1 MTNYYPPYNYKFIF
15 HVENPNKSESYP
27 TSNNTSFSDD
37 KSLNDAGVYGSGKSV
52 TDTSSFDFNFK
63 KSEILSALTG
73 SRSFFNT
80 DFMRSKSIDLGNGA
94 SIRNKVS
101 ENILP
106 IKAALKKAF
115 RNFTPAKKT
124 LPKNKLANPT
134 VDTSMLNSSWNKL
147 DIRSLDLAHV
157 EIYSHRSFGALHNFR
172 PLGLIH
178 SKGQICLQSENKPCE
193 NVSKVVS
200 QDFDPSKPLNDSKSN
215 VESTESTGVVSKFQ
229 KPKSLKM
236 KGSSNSSKQDRAPY
250 LVRTPRIILI
260 KNKFMAQQTCQASFN
275 DALSRANYCWCDT
288 RDYTYHVLEEPEVPQ
303 SRRTQSVSHCLD
315 LTRLSLPSAD
325 PAPRRHRHSISGQNY
340 FRISGLFHG
349 HKRVSSASSLFSTAV
364 ISGSSS
370 APNLRDMIPN
380 SASVTGKQH
389 LLVCPQET
397 RTSLYSYKTC
407 CNTSVRN
414 NFIKLNLILVYYN
427 ITYIASFTKKAQ
439 ALTRI

>member
-1 MTNYYPPYNYKFIF
+1 MLFSFFHIPFVLLFHAMTAFLCTIITLNTNYKFTF
-15 HVENPNKSESYP
+15 HLKNLNISESYP
-27 TSNNTSFSDD
+27 TSNNASVSED
-37 KSLNDAGVYGSGKSV
+37 KPLTGAGVYGSGKSV
-52 TDTSSFDFNFK
+52 NDTSSFDFNFK

-157 EIYSHRSFGALHNFR
+157 EIYSHRSFGALHSFR

-178 SKGQICLQSENKPCE
+178 SKGQICLQSENKPFE
-193 NVSKVVS
+193 DVFSSPKVAS
-200 QDFDPSKPLNDSKSN
+200 QGFDPSKPLNDSKSN
-215 VESTESTGVVSKFQ
+215 VESTESTGVVSKYQ
-229 KPKSLKM
+229 KPKSLNVKV
-236 KGSSNSSKQDRAPY
+236 SKQERVSSPY
-250 LVRTPRIILI
+250 LVRTPRIIFI
-260 KNKFMAQQTCQASFN
+260 KNKFMPQLTCQASFN
-275 DALSRANYCWCDT
+275 DALSRANYCSCHT

-315 LTRLSLPSAD
+315 LTRLSPPSAD

-380 SASVTGKQH
+380 SASVTGKHLFLRRVIVQH
-389 LLVCPQET
+389 LL
-397 RTSLYSYKTC
+397 
-407 CNTSVRN
+407 
-414 NFIKLNLILVYYN
+414 
-427 ITYIASFTKKAQ
+427 Q
-439 ALTRI
+439 A

>member
-1 MTNYYPPYNYKFIF
+1 MTQLLLLHNYYPLYNNKFIF
-15 HVENPNKSESYP
+15 CLENPNRSESYP
-27 TSNNTSFSDD
+27 TSNSTSFNADNSFI
-37 KSLNDAGVYGSGKSV
+37 DAGVQGSSKSDI
-52 TDTSSFDFNFK
+52 DTSSFEFNIK

-73 SRSFFNT
+73 SQSFFNT

-115 RNFTPAKKT
+115 RNFTPVKKT
-124 LPKNKLANPT
+124 LAKHKVANPT
-134 VDTSMLNSSWNKL
+134 VDTSILNSSSNKL

-157 EIYSHRSFGALHNFR
+157 EIYSHRSFGALHSFR

-178 SKGQICLQSENKPCE
+178 SKGQICLQSEIKPSE

-200 QDFDPSKPLNDSKSN
+200 QGFDPCKSLNNSKSN
-215 VESTESTGVVSKFQ
+215 TANVTCTEMMGIVSKNQ
-229 KPKSLKM
+229 RPNGVNEQVSRN
-236 KGSSNSSKQDRAPY
+236 SSNHERVSSPY
-250 LVRTPRIILI
+250 LARAPRIIFI
-260 KNKFMAQQTCQASFN
+260 KNKFMPQLTCQASFN
-275 DALSRANYCWCDT
+275 DALSRANYCSCDT
-288 RDYTYHVLEEPEVPQ
+288 RDYTYHVLEEPQ

-315 LTRLSLPSAD
+315 LTCLSPPSAD

-349 HKRVSSASSLFSTAV
+349 HKRMSSGSSLFSTAV

-380 SASVTGKQH
+380 SASVTGKY
-389 LLVCPQET
+389 L
-397 RTSLYSYKTC
+397 
-407 CNTSVRN
+407 
-414 NFIKLNLILVYYN
+414 
-427 ITYIASFTKKAQ
+427 
-439 ALTRI
+439 